1 MTTTNVET
9 EPASVC
15 YRHPERPTGIRCQ
28 RCSKAMCPEC
38 MVAAPVGFHC
48 ATCVSEAAGRVRQ
61 IQRIGTGAPLI
72 TYTLIAVNVAVAL
85 ASLASSPDWM
95 QGEGGEVAVR
105 GGLLGGGLTLQD
117 GSPELIGVDRGE
129 WYRIFTGA
137 FIHGGLIHLF
147 FNMLILWQAG
157 SLLEGA
163 LGRLRFGALFV
174 VSLLGGSFGA
184 LLVSPDALTVGA
196 SGGVFGLMG
205 ALFLAQRK
213 GLVYSQ
219 GSSVGF
225 LIVIN
230 LVLTVVVPGI
240 SIGGH
245 IGGLAAGAAIG
256 WAMFEFE
263 RRQLPSA
270 VPLAISAGLGIVL
283 FVGCLWAATFWLDP
297 IV

>member
-1 MTTTNVET
+1 
-9 EPASVC
+9 
-15 YRHPERPTGIRCQ
+15 
-28 RCSKAMCPEC
+28 

-157 SLLEGA
+157 SRA
-163 LGRLRFGALFV
+163 R
-174 VSLLGGSFGA
+174 
-184 LLVSPDALTVGA
+184 
-196 SGGVFGLMG
+196 
-205 ALFLAQRK
+205 
-213 GLVYSQ
+213 
-219 GSSVGF
+219 
-225 LIVIN
+225 
-230 LVLTVVVPGI
+230 
-240 SIGGH
+240 
-245 IGGLAAGAAIG
+245 
-256 WAMFEFE
+256 W
-263 RRQLPSA
+263 
-270 VPLAISAGLGIVL
+270 
-283 FVGCLWAATFWLDP
+283 VGCGSAHYSSCRCSAALSEP
-297 IV
+297 SSLAPMP